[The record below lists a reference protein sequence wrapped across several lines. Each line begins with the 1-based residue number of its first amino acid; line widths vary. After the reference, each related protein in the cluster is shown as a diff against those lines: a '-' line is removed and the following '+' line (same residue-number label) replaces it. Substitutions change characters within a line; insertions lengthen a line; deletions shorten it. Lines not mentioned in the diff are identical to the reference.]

1 MFNCVFFSYHVDYL
15 MAEELCNKAGAYLA
29 DILDQD
35 ESNFIKDVLKSI
47 NPKVEMSLLDE
58 KTRRDYFDDLD

>member
-1 MFNCVFFSYHVDYL
+1 MLNCVFCSYHVDYL

-47 NPKVEMSLLDE
+47 NPKVEMSL
-58 KTRRDYFDDLD
+58 FI

>member
-1 MFNCVFFSYHVDYL
+1 MTTNDKYLQMFNCVFFSYHVDYL

-47 NPKVEMSLLDE
+47 NPKVEMSL
-58 KTRRDYFDDLD
+58 FI